1 MEEEE
6 ELQRRNSFPDLDD
19 DDDFLPP
26 IDPQRLA
33 ILRSHSSSCNRSF
46 GRLENHL
53 KKPEL
58 TCISEEVK
66 DFSSFRHKSVWAT

>member
-26 IDPQRLA
+26 IDPQRL
-33 ILRSHSSSCNRSF
+33 
-46 GRLENHL
+46 
-53 KKPEL
+53 
-58 TCISEEVK
+58 TISEK
-66 DFSSFRHKSVWAT
+66 ILLL